1 MTRVCSRCRT
11 PVTETTTQGYE
22 FYCPEHDEDLYEF
35 ETTEETNNKENNK
48 MEEAKKIID
57 QLGEDIIK
65 EACEEAKKTSVFI
78 KAAIYETFLLMKEK
92 ADETIMEKEQQ
103 KGEQMPDEIK
113 HIVYGDAIMV
123 ALAITSRMVDAVSAV
138 TEDKENNKDA
148 DTNE

>member
-11 PVTETTTQGYE
+11 PVTETTTQGYAY
-22 FYCPEHDEDLYEF
+22 YCPEHDEDLYEF
-35 ETTEETNNKENNK
+35 ETTEETNSNKENNK

-92 ADETIMEKEQQ
+92 ADETIMEKEQE

-123 ALAITSRMVDAVSAV
+123 ALAITSRMMDAV
-138 TEDKENNKDA
+138 DNINKGDDA
-148 DTNE
+148 DAGTNE